1 MSTQDHRPRKPP
13 LDVGAAL
20 HFAWEPTP
28 DIVAQSNLQ
37 RFMQHLGVAD
47 WTALQQRG
55 LADPAGLTQAVIDF
69 CDLRFDTPYTQLLDL
84 SKGPEWADWCVGGT
98 TSIVLN
104 CLDRHRG
111 TPTWDQVFLVW
122 EGEDPAERR
131 TLTYRAFDAEVCR
144 LAAALRELGI
154 GPGDVVG
161 LFMPNLPETFIG
173 FFAVLKLGAVVMP
186 LFSGFGPQPLVARLN
201 DGPAKAVICADGTW
215 RRGSP
220 VPMKAVLDEA
230 LAAVPSVQHVVV
242 CRRLGERMAT
252 PMRPGRDHD
261 WAALTAGRPDALATV
276 PMPASSPAIL
286 LYTSGTTGKPKGCVW
301 TQVSFLASM
310 VTRDAHLCGDFKPSD
325 RYFFMSD
332 IGWMVG
338 SMCACIPSYWGG
350 SLLVA
355 EGVPDFPDAGRLW
368 RLVAEHRVTYLGVSP
383 TLVRSMMRH
392 GADEVRRHDLSSLRI
407 TTSGGEAWTEA
418 PWRWFFE
425 HVCGSRLPIINIVGG
440 TEVGGCNYTGTVIH
454 PMQPGSFAGPP
465 PGVATDIVDEQGR
478 PVPRGQKGELVL
490 RRPNIG
496 LTRSLWRDD
505 ERYLDSYWRTL
516 PGLWVHGDY
525 ARQDADGLFYIEG
538 RSDDT
543 LKIAGKRV
551 GPGEVEGLLLA
562 TGLVSDAAAIGV
574 PDDLKGAAIVC
585 VCVPMPGVTDDAGT
599 RQRLVQAVEQGM
611 GASYRPRQVLLVA
624 DLPRTRNMKVMR
636 RVVRALWQGSEPG
649 DLSSLVNPEAV
660 HELRLRLAAVRGA
673 V

>member
-1 MSTQDHRPRKPP
+1 MATQDHRPNKRQF
-13 LDVGAAL
+13 DGAAASR
-20 HFAWEPTP
+20 FAWEPSAE
-28 DIVAQSNLQ
+28 IVAQSNLQ
-37 RFMQHLGVAD
+37 RFMHRLGVAD
-47 WTALQQRG
+47 WTELQQRG

-69 CDLRFDTPYTQLLDL
+69 CDLRFFTPYTQLLDL
-84 SKGPEWADWCVGGT
+84 SKGPEWAEWCLGGT

-122 EGEDPAERR
+122 EGEDKSEQR
-131 TLTYRAFDAEVCR
+131 TLTYCAFDAEVCR

-154 GPGDVVG
+154 APGDVVG
-161 LFMPNLPETFIG
+161 LYMPNLPETFIG

-215 RRGSP
+215 RRGAP

-242 CRRLGERMAT
+242 CRRLGDRVAT
-252 PMRPGRDHD
+252 PMQPGRDHD
-261 WAALTAGRPDALATV
+261 WAALTAGRPDTLDTV

-310 VTRDAHLCGDFKPSD
+310 VTRDAHLCGDFKSSD

-355 EGVPDFPDAGRLW
+355 EGVPDYPDAGRLW

-392 GADEVRRHDLSSLRI
+392 GVDEVRRHDLTHLRI

-418 PWRWFFE
+418 PWRWFFDN
-425 HVCGSRLPIINIVGG
+425 VCASRLPIINIVGG
-440 TEVGGCNYTGTVIH
+440 TEVGGCNFTGTVIH

-525 ARQDADGLFYIEG
+525 ARQDADGLYYIEG

-574 PDDLKGAAIVC
+574 PDELKGAAIVC
-585 VCVPMPGVTDDAGT
+585 VCVPMPGVADDATT

-649 DLSSLVNPEAV
+649 DLSSLVNPDAV

-673 V
+673 A